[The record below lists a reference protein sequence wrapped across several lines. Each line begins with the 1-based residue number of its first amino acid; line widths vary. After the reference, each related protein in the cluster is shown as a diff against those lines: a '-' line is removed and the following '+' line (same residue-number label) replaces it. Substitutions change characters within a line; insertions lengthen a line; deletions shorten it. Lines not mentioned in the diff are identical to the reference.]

1 MMMSTKSSLEL
12 KHRWCRWNKCR
23 NSPLF
28 TLFSPSP
35 SFPSLLLL
43 LITLFKGMPNACVR
57 IRRVSGVEITRIKR
71 LVSVSRAFKIHVS
84 LSNASIRLFPATHH
98 SSRPSPYLSN
108 LMAHHQSLQL
118 VLFSTVCGVLYRS
131 LVADKLFSKPSKDD
145 HKLQIISS

>member
-1 MMMSTKSSLEL
+1 MMSTKSSLEL

-35 SFPSLLLL
+35 PFPSLLLL

-118 VLFSTVCGVLYRS
+118 VLFSTVESFTDLS
-131 LVADKLFSKPSKDD
+131 LLINYLANRQRMTTNCK
-145 HKLQIISS
+145 